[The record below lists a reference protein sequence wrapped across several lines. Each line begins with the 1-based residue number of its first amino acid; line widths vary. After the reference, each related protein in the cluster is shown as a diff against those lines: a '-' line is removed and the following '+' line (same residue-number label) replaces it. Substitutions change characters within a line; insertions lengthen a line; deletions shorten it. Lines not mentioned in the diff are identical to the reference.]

1 VERVQVGSVT
11 IVALVDNVQ
20 SYPATAVYPSAG
32 DLVREFGR
40 YLDGQ
45 GNVAL
50 NFGAFLVLDGE
61 RRILVDTGWG
71 PEYQGKLLEE
81 LAAAGIRPDEV
92 DTVVFTH
99 LHGDHTGW
107 NIDRG
112 SGRPLFSRAR
122 YLVPKADW
130 EHYAAQQPPPDSF
143 VRDVQPLEG
152 AGCLELIEGE
162 RRLTDSVTTVPTP
175 GHTPGH
181 TSVAIVSGG
190 ERGFILGDV
199 VLSPIDAERPEL
211 ENSFDWNHELARATR
226 LQVMDRLEAEGALV
240 GASHLP
246 PPGLGRFVR
255 VEGRR
260 LWQAWGG

>member
-1 VERVQVGSVT
+1 MERVQVGSVT
-11 IVALVDNVQ
+11 IIALVDNVQ
-20 SYPATAVYPSAG
+20 AYPGTAVYPDAG
-32 DLVREFGR
+32 DLLAEFKR

-45 GNVAL
+45 GNVVL
-50 NFGAFLVLDGE
+50 NFGAFLLADGD

-71 PEYQGKLLEE
+71 PEYQGKLLNE
-81 LAAAGIRPDEV
+81 LGAAGVRPEEV

-112 SGRPLFSRAR
+112 SGRPLFPRAR

-130 EHYAAQQPPPDSF
+130 EHYASQDPPPASF
-143 VRDVQPLEG
+143 VRDVRPLAK
-152 AGCLELIEGE
+152 AGCVELIEGE
-162 RRLTDSVTTVPTP
+162 RVLTSAITTVPTP

-181 TSVAIVSGG
+181 TSVAIASGG

-199 VLSPIDAERPEL
+199 VLSPIDTERPEL
-211 ENSFDWNHELARATR
+211 RNSFDWNHELARSTR
-226 LQVMDRLEAEGALV
+226 LSVLERLESEQAVV

-246 PPGLGRFVR
+246 PPGVGRFVR
-255 VEGRR
+255 VDGKRR
-260 LWQAWGG
+260 WQALTR

>member
-1 VERVQVGSVT
+1 MQKAQVGSVT
-11 IVALVDNVQ
+11 VVALVDNVQ
-20 SYPATAVYPSAG
+20 AYPASAVYPKAG
-32 DLVREFGR
+32 DALQEFAR
-40 YLDGQ
+40 YLDASGA
-45 GNVAL
+45 VAL
-50 NFGAFLVLDGE
+50 NFAAFLVADGD

-81 LAAAGIRPDEV
+81 LSAAGVRPDEI

-107 NIDRG
+107 NIDRAT
-112 SGRPLFSRAR
+112 GRPLFARAR
-122 YLVPKADW
+122 YLVPRADW
-130 EHYAAQQPPPDSF
+130 DHYAGQQPPPDSF
-143 VRDVQPLEG
+143 VRDVRPLEA

-162 RRLTDSVTTVPTP
+162 RRLTDAVTTVPTP

-190 ERGFILGDV
+190 EHGFILGDV
-199 VLSPIDAERPEL
+199 VLSPIDAEQPEL
-211 ENSFDWNHELARATR
+211 ENSFDWNHEMARETR
-226 LQVMDRLEAEGALV
+226 LRVMDRLEAERALV

-255 VEGRR
+255 AEGRR
-260 LWQAWGG
+260 IWQALGG